1 MSIFRIKPWPFN
13 KDEVAE
19 LYWICSPFMN
29 ENREWMLKVAF
40 RYEDNIKM
48 VEVPWGTLPF
58 LRLGQKY
65 INGTAVSSNK
75 AGILSEVNIKNEE
88 FNIFGAFYMPKELYY
103 FYKIYECGLQKVCQF
118 KVGKKTYYVPCTEI
132 VRSFFAKSKTLANY
146 ILKPN
151 GLDFLIKSSEIIKD
165 CLYLSFSFEVPEK
178 IATKETA
185 GHIGWIKYN
194 EDAFSSW
201 SSVYGNIFS
210 SQTRYNIVELLPPV
224 MKDCKWTYRG
234 IAVNDSVLI
243 LEILSSSGLRTPFKS
258 IKFDHPKIVRN
269 RVTEDPNKI
278 RKRRNDNDDT
288 YELIEDNEGLG
299 TRLEQKPHIFEL
311 EPTKFVF
318 EDIER
323 IEKISDQD
331 KEIILGAQIIS
342 SNRNV
347 PGSGENNIKV
357 STEDWTSQGQIQPLE
372 FSSLDIVKGR
382 TGKGLEEFYEAI
394 NFIKD
399 EYPSLEIS
407 MTEVFLPEGKSFS
420 YYPDGDRRNC
430 AIVKIDIGAI
440 HSCFIVE
447 VGRADDWSIS
457 TIIMLS
463 NDKLSKNEMIEQFI
477 LNQLNYL
484 IDNNG
489 HWNSIYMNS
498 RKYKLIKLKHSKGES
513 KEKRSSR
520 IIENFRIN

>member
-13 KDEVAE
+13 KDEAAE

-75 AGILSEVNIKNEE
+75 AGIISEVNIEHEE
-88 FNIFGAFYMPKELYY
+88 FKVFGAFYMPKELYY
-103 FYKIYECGLQKVCQF
+103 FYKIYECGLQKICQF

-210 SQTRYNIVELLPPV
+210 SQTKYNVVELLPPV
-224 MKDCKWTYRG
+224 MKECKWTFRG
-234 IAVNDSVLI
+234 ITVNDSVLI
-243 LEILSSSGLRTPFKS
+243 LEILSSTGLRTPFKS
-258 IKFDHPKIVRN
+258 IKFDHPKIIRN

-278 RKRRNDNDDT
+278 RKRINENDDI
-288 YELIEDNEGLG
+288 YELTEDNEGLG
-299 TRLEQKPHIFEL
+299 TRLEQKPHVVEL
-311 EPTKFVF
+311 EPTKFIF
-318 EDIER
+318 EDIEH

-331 KEIILGAQIIS
+331 REVILGTKIIS

-347 PGSGENNIKV
+347 PGSGESSINV

-372 FSSLDIVKGR
+372 FSSLEIVKGR

-394 NFIKD
+394 NFIKN

-430 AIVKIDIGAI
+430 AIVRIDMERDFSNYIIEIGRI
-440 HSCFIVE
+440 DE
-447 VGRADDWSIS
+447 WPIS
-457 TIIMLS
+457 TLY
-463 NDKLSKNEMIEQFI
+463 LLQSKKSTLNNNYESTINI
-477 LNQLNYL
+477 LLNSVL
-484 IDNNG
+484 DNYG
-489 HWNSIYMNS
+489 HWDDEILKSLFIDDY
-498 RKYKLIKLKHSKGES
+498 RKTKHSKHNEA
-513 KEKRSSR
+513 
-520 IIENFRIN
+520 IELAKKIFYAL